1 MEEKDLK
8 IQDNFN
14 ENNIIEISE
23 DVEFE
28 HIEESEEVEEDGN

>member
-1 MEEKDLK
+1 MEELK
-8 IQDNFN
+8 IQDIIN

-28 HIEESEEVEEDGN
+28 NIEESEEVEEDGN

>member
-1 MEEKDLK
+1 MEDLK
-8 IQDNFN
+8 IQDIIN

-28 HIEESEEVEEDGN
+28 NIEESEEVEEDGN